1 MKQQR
6 LHIKLGDQR
15 TTVTV
20 DTILSAML
28 AIKLGQEPDDTRA
41 VREWLQA
48 RLPDKIGTDKGI
60 GKKASQH
67 ARVLLIEEIADTKV
81 SAAYDEWVIQAR

>member
-20 DTILSAML
+20 DTILSTML

-48 RLPDKIGTDKGI
+48 RLPDKVGTDKGI
-60 GKKASQH
+60 GKRASQH
-67 ARVLLIEEIADTKV
+67 ARILLIEEIADTKL
-81 SAAYDEWVIQAR
+81 SAAYDDWVIQAR

>member
-6 LHIKLGDQR
+6 LHIRLGDQR

-20 DTILSAML
+20 DSVLSAML
-28 AIKLGQEPDDTRA
+28 AIKLGQDPGDTRV
-41 VREWLQA
+41 VREWLQQ
-48 RLPDKIGTDKGI
+48 RLPGKIGVDRGI

-67 ARVLLIEEIADTKV
+67 ARVLMIEAIADTKI
-81 SAAYDEWVIQAR
+81 SAAYDSWVIGQA